1 MTELK
6 TLREKLAERLISGG
20 ALDEIVVVALEDYL
34 DTNLRELNRLLDR
47 GLDNLNNGQW
57 EDLKSCIE
65 VSYALIRVLK
75 DYSICHGIR
84 YENDTIFLNNLTDKI
99 NVWYL

>member
-1 MTELK
+1 MSELK

-34 DTNLRELNRLLDR
+34 DTNLKELNRLLDR
-47 GLDNLNNGQW
+47 GLDNLKKAQW
-57 EDLKSCIE
+57 EDLQSSLE
-65 VSYALIRVLK
+65 VSYALIRVLR

-84 YENDTIFLNNLTDKI
+84 YENDTIFLNKLNDKI
-99 NVWYL
+99 NMWYV